1 MSNISTI
8 EEIPL
13 EPEAPLKKE
22 EQDIRENE
30 EENENIQE
38 NIQPVEDNIQPEIPK
53 RGRGRPA
60 GAKNKAKAPPPPKP
74 KPVAPKPKAKKK
86 QPEPVYEDDSS
97 EDDYYQAP
105 APQYDS
111 REIAA
116 EVLGLLQHQKRQN
129 NMARRNHYASWFQN
143 M

>member
-1 MSNISTI
+1 MSNISNI

-13 EPEAPLKKE
+13 EPEAQLKNE

-38 NIQPVEDNIQPEIPK
+38 DIQPVEENIQPK
-53 RGRGRPA
+53 KGRGRPR
-60 GAKNKAKAPPPPKP
+60 GSLNKSKAPPPPKP

-97 EDDYYQAP
+97 EDDYQAS

-111 REIAA
+111 RQIAA

-129 NMARRNHYASWFQN
+129 NMARRSHYASWFQN
-143 M
+143 ML

>member
-1 MSNISTI
+1 MSNNSNI

-13 EPEAPLKKE
+13 EAESQLQEE

-30 EENENIQE
+30 ENNENIQE
-38 NIQPVEDNIQPEIPK
+38 DIQPVEENIPLK

-60 GAKNKAKAPPPPKP
+60 GAKNKAKAAPPPKP
-74 KPVAPKPKAKKK
+74 KPVAPKPKAKRK

-97 EDDYYQAP
+97 EDDHYQASP
-105 APQYDS
+105 PQYDS

-129 NMARRNHYASWFQN
+129 NMARRNRYASWFQN

>member
-1 MSNISTI
+1 MSNISNI

-13 EPEAPLKKE
+13 EAEPQLNKE

-38 NIQPVEDNIQPEIPK
+38 NIEPVEENIQPK

-74 KPVAPKPKAKKK
+74 KPVAPKPKAKRK

-97 EDDYYQAP
+97 EDDYYQASAPHLTHESHHGIQP
-105 APQYDS
+105 ANWLNW
-111 REIAA
+111 EA
-116 EVLGLLQHQKRQN
+116 G
-129 NMARRNHYASWFQN
+129 MAWGIPDCNG
-143 M
+143 

>member
-1 MSNISTI
+1 MSNISNI

-13 EPEAPLKKE
+13 EAEPQLNKE

-38 NIQPVEDNIQPEIPK
+38 NIEPVEENIQPK

-74 KPVAPKPKAKKK
+74 KPVAPKPKAKRK

-97 EDDYYQAP
+97 EDDYYQAS

-111 REIAA
+111 RQIAA
-116 EVLGLLQHQKRQN
+116 EVLGLLQHQRQQN
-129 NMARRNHYASWFQN
+129 NMARRSHYASWFQN

>member
-1 MSNISTI
+1 MSNISNI

-13 EPEAPLKKE
+13 EAEPQSNKE

-38 NIQPVEDNIQPEIPK
+38 DIQPVEENIQPK
-53 RGRGRPA
+53 KGRGRPK
-60 GAKNKAKAPPPPKP
+60 GSLNKSKAPPPPPPKP

-97 EDDYYQAP
+97 EDDHYQAP